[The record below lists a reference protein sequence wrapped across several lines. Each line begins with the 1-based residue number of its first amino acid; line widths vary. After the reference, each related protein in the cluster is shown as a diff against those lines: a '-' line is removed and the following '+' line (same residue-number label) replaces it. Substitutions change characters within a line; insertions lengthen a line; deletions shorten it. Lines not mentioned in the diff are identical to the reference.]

1 MIGQTKNKQTTL
13 FINSCKPKMKHN
25 ETPESRLVWWS
36 VGAVLIMHT
45 ITNDIWV
52 ALTGCYVVQFS
63 HCIFKAII
71 PAA

>member
-1 MIGQTKNKQTTL
+1 
-13 FINSCKPKMKHN
+13 MKHN

-52 ALTGCYVVQFS
+52 ALTGCYVVQFLTAFLEQS
-63 HCIFKAII
+63 FLQHET
-71 PAA
+71 PSLSQ